1 MGLSDEKK
9 YKLLLEVSH
18 KVRGTLDL
26 DETLNQLLETVKTVV
41 DYNAAGI
48 FVLNQDLETRQQ
60 SQPQALIAGI
70 ARRGYDPRAID
81 EDDMLRLGKGI
92 VGYVIFNCTSLIVP
106 DVRRDERYVVA
117 RSRTR
122 SEIAVPIVRNN
133 RAIGAL
139 NLESDQ
145 LSAFDENDLDE
156 LKFFAEAAAISI
168 EKALLHRQLLEK
180 KLIDKQLQLAREMQS
195 RLFPGESPQIEGYD
209 IAGICLPATEIGG
222 DYYDF
227 IKLPRVGLGV
237 AVADVSGH
245 GIPSALVMTAFR
257 GLLRMH
263 TRGRLGPA
271 KIARAVN
278 RLLPEFTADSDFVT
292 VVYLVLY
299 PEDDEF
305 TYICCG
311 QQPPLFLH
319 PDGSLENLDV
329 HGPALGV
336 FKQVHYAT
344 DHLSISSGDI
354 LAIYTDGVVE
364 LANQAG
370 VEFGTERLAASIKQ
384 GRELPAAE
392 LIQQIIQETR
402 QFSGSHSFQDDFTL
416 VIIKRR

>member
-1 MGLSDEKK
+1 MSLP
-9 YKLLLEVSH
+9 
-18 KVRGTLDL
+18 
-26 DETLNQLLETVKTVV
+26 
-41 DYNAAGI
+41 AAG
-48 FVLNQDLETRQQ
+48 R
-60 SQPQALIAGI
+60 
-70 ARRGYDPRAID
+70 ARKSRSPSSATTGR
-81 EDDMLRLGKGI
+81 
-92 VGYVIFNCTSLIVP
+92 S
-106 DVRRDERYVVA
+106 A
-117 RSRTR
+117 R
-122 SEIAVPIVRNN
+122 
-133 RAIGAL
+133 L

-319 PDGSLENLDV
+319 SDGSLENLDV

-392 LIQQIIQETR
+392 LISANHPGNPPILR
-402 QFSGSHSFQDDFTL
+402 LAQFPGRFYTGDHQATL
-416 VIIKRR
+416 MLLYLSEFVGELIFVKFSTPFRHLSIGNIGEMKCLRGQGPRKHFISPHFHELRGKRRQWIGLRQQTLFHS